1 VVEDDCVSAE
11 ILKNMLR
18 TFGYDVTVVTDG
30 RQALE
35 RVRTGKFRMVVSDWE
50 MPEMSGLDLCRQIRN
65 RKWGGYVYFILVISF
80 DDADH
85 LVAGLQAGAD
95 ECVTKPYRPDEL
107 RLRLRTGERI
117 LALESRDLMV
127 FTLAK
132 LAESRDIQTGMHLD
146 RMREYCRVLADEL
159 SGWEQFKDEVD
170 GDFVELL
177 YLTCPLHDIGK
188 VGIPDSVLLK
198 PGPLSGEEF
207 EIMKMHTTIGGET
220 LAAATKAHPEAE
232 FLVMAREI
240 AMTHHERFDGEG
252 YPHRLKGEDIPLCG
266 RITALADVYDALT
279 SKRVYKASF
288 SHETARQIIVDGSG
302 TQFDPNV
309 VEAFLRREDSFI
321 AIAQNLDGSM
331 IDKDAPTL
339 PMAELAELA
348 EAAYA
353 AE

>member
-1 VVEDDCVSAE
+1 
-11 ILKNMLR
+11 
-18 TFGYDVTVVTDG
+18 
-30 RQALE
+30 
-35 RVRTGKFRMVVSDWE
+35 
-50 MPEMSGLDLCRQIRN
+50 
-65 RKWGGYVYFILVISF
+65 
-80 DDADH
+80 
-85 LVAGLQAGAD
+85 
-95 ECVTKPYRPDEL
+95 
-107 RLRLRTGERI
+107 
-117 LALESRDLMV
+117 MV